1 MPFTPTSVYETNRI
15 RSVKKAAASE
25 LADYFFTYAF
35 AYILCVL
42 PGFCI
47 YVLTHAVAVFLGA
60 NIFQFVFPPLVYTL
74 GFKGFYAFVKTFH
87 GSGKRNFYV
96 IADSAFNKA
105 LIYLRNAAILLLVSF
120 LPALIIY
127 FLPFLL
133 HADRTFHLVC
143 EILSIAAGLFGLCLF
158 MSEAVFKS
166 HELKYLKLISSFAF
180 QIALSILTKGVW
192 LIIFIPHLLLS
203 SLIYS
208 NTK

>member
-1 MPFTPTSVYETNRI
+1 MPFTPTTAAETNHI
-15 RSVKKAAASE
+15 KSVKKAAASE

-42 PGFCI
+42 PGFGI
-47 YVLTHAVAVFLGA
+47 HVITRAADVFFGA
-60 NIFQFVFPPLVYTL
+60 EIFRFVFPPTAYAL

-87 GSGKRNFYV
+87 EDGKRDFHV
-96 IADSAFNKA
+96 IADSAFDKP

-133 HADRTFHLVC
+133 HAGRTFHLIC
-143 EILSIAAGLFGLCLF
+143 EILSIAAGSFGLCLF

-166 HELKYLKLISSFAF
+166 HELKYLKFISSFTF

-192 LIIFIPHLLLS
+192 MIIFIPHLLLS
-203 SLIYS
+203 GIEYS